1 MDHRLVLSYQQINMN
16 GRNMIDRTVVM
27 VYSLLDSLHKQTI
40 YFGGKSG
47 RV

>member
-1 MDHRLVLSYQQINMN
+1 MDHHLVLNYRQINR
-16 GRNMIDRTVVM
+16 GTRNMIDRTVVM